1 MKLRPALLDQVGIL
15 ATISWHCREFQ
26 KAHPAIHI
34 ETKITLQEDEIPA
47 ALKTVLYRVVQEA
60 LNNISRHSKGN
71 LVNITLEKNEG
82 TIEFIIQDNGQGFD
96 PDAAL
101 SIKDSEG
108 GLGLMGMKER
118 THLSGGT
125 FAVESVKG
133 VGTTIH
139 ALWPVS

>member
-1 MKLRPALLDQVGIL
+1 M
-15 ATISWHCREFQ
+15 
-26 KAHPAIHI
+26 
-34 ETKITLQEDEIPA
+34 
-47 ALKTVLYRVVQEA
+47 
-60 LNNISRHSKGN
+60 N
-71 LVNITLEKNEG
+71 LTLERKEG

-108 GLGLMGMKER
+108 GLGLIGMKER

-125 FAVESVKG
+125 FTIESVKG

-139 ALWPVS
+139 ASWPVRDSREQVPGMFYGNPPDAESVI